1 MPSVTYFWERI
12 KRLLLIFWGFVLAHK
27 PLTFLSVLIVF
38 PLTSFLVWVL
48 IETTKLDNTGFNT
61 KTLWDWMDLLL
72 VPAALGVGIWWL
84 NKSEKSSERSI
95 TTDRLRETAL
105 QSYFNTM
112 TELLLEHD
120 SSSPAL
126 EDNNNVKGKKIRSI
140 ARIRTLSI
148 LRGVGE
154 QRKIQVLQFLYESD
168 LIFFPPVVDL
178 KHADLE
184 NAHLAYVFLEKA
196 VINEVN
202 LRDANLERAKM
213 EGVKLFRADLRWA
226 ILKQANLSLADL
238 RNANLA
244 NSDLRGIVLSDAVLR
259 EAYLVHADLREA
271 VLRGA
276 DFRDATLSKADLR
289 NANLEDADLRRANLE
304 GARVSLEQLKKARKL
319 DDAIMPD
326 GNKYKASNPTA

>member
-1 MPSVTYFWERI
+1 M
-12 KRLLLIFWGFVLAHK
+12 GA
-27 PLTFLSVLIVF
+27 
-38 PLTSFLVWVL
+38 

-168 LIFFPPVVDL
+168 LIFFPPL
-178 KHADLE
+178 L
-184 NAHLAYVFLEKA
+184 
-196 VINEVN
+196 
-202 LRDANLERAKM
+202 
-213 EGVKLFRADLRWA
+213 
-226 ILKQANLSLADL
+226 
-238 RNANLA
+238 
-244 NSDLRGIVLSDAVLR
+244 
-259 EAYLVHADLREA
+259 
-271 VLRGA
+271 
-276 DFRDATLSKADLR
+276 T
-289 NANLEDADLRRANLE
+289 
-304 GARVSLEQLKKARKL
+304 
-319 DDAIMPD
+319 
-326 GNKYKASNPTA
+326 